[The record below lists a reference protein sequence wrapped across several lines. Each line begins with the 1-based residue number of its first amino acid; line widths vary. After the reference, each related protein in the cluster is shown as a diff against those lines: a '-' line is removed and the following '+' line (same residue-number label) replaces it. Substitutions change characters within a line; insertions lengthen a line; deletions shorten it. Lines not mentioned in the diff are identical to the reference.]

1 MFNSFE
7 MPQLERLE
15 PEPESENDK
24 KIEQIKEKY
33 LPIIGLREKMYDRDI
48 EKKPELRNT
57 RASLDVHNNIV
68 LGYAARLIEKNNNLS
83 PDEKTAAMIATILHD
98 CGKLNSD
105 LFSHHEKGAEYA
117 DKILNEIMEKN
128 QQIDGIKITEEIR
141 SKVLE
146 AIDRHMN
153 HPYLVA
159 QKGGRFPEPQD
170 DIDKIVFDADM
181 MANVGF
187 KNSIFRLNTEKD
199 LKEDIAA
206 AKKNNISVL
215 RETFGNVMKN
225 VVTLDKIVLSE
236 PAKKEIADLI
246 GDAEEIYNY
255 FKKNQIL
262 DKIQNDFSADGEFN
276 KETIEKKGGVAEI
289 KKILNEEIIKAGREL
304 HLEPETVKNFQM

>member
-33 LPIIGLREKMYDRDI
+33 LPIIGLREKIYDQDI
-48 EKKPELRNT
+48 EEKPELRNT

-68 LGYAARLIEKNNNLS
+68 LGYAAKLIKEYNLPS
-83 PDEKTAAMIATILHD
+83 EQEVAAMLATILHD
-98 CGKLNSD
+98 CGKLNSEI
-105 LFSHHEKGAEYA
+105 LEHHEKGAEYA
-117 DKILNEIMEKN
+117 GQMLDEMIREGR
-128 QQIDGIKITEEIR
+128 QIEGVPITEEIK

-146 AIDRHMN
+146 AIERHMN

-159 QKGGRFPEPQD
+159 EKGGRFPEPQD
-170 DIDKIVFDADM
+170 DIDKIVFDVDM

-187 KNSIFRLNTEKD
+187 KNVGFHLTAEK
-199 LKEDIAA
+199 LLRIDIALA
-206 AKKNNISVL
+206 SKNNTSVL
-215 RETFGNVMKN
+215 RETFERVMQS
-225 VVTLDKIVLSE
+225 VATLDKAVLSE
-236 PAKKEIADLI
+236 PAKKEIVYLI
-246 GDAEEIYNY
+246 DEAGKIFDYL
-255 FKKNQIL
+255 KKNQIL
-262 DKIQNDFSADGEFN
+262 DKIQNDFSVAGEFN